1 MDQAKPGQP
10 RSPPGALHA
19 LQRAV
24 AGQGRERATWS
35 WSPACGLHPDGNN
48 VVGRGWFSLFLN
60 RPLLQNKVGNM
71 VSILSNLHT
80 L

>member
-48 VVGRGWFSLFLN
+48 VVGRGWFSLF
-60 RPLLQNKVGNM
+60 
-71 VSILSNLHT
+71 
-80 L
+80 